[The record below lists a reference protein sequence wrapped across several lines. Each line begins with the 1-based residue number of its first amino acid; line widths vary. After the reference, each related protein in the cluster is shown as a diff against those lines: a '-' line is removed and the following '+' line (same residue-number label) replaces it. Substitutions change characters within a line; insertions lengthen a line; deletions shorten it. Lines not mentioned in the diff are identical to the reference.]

1 MIAKFFAFMSSKKKC
16 QIIHAIRR
24 AKERY
29 DINLRRE
36 DIKEIVKLIQ
46 NNDSQSLVKRSNRV
60 TIHEITYLNKV
71 FIVVYDSL
79 RKNIASFLSLN
90 YKERALE
97 LENIRLQNKENVKN
111 KLEEF
116 NENYLKEMEE
126 LDLPKP
132 TG

>member
-1 MIAKFFAFMSSKKKC
+1 MSKKKC

-46 NNDSQSLVKRSNRV
+46 NNDSQSLVKRSHRV
-60 TIHEITYLNKV
+60 TIHEINYLNKI

-79 RKNIASFLSLN
+79 RKNIASFLPLN
-90 YKERALE
+90 YKERALK